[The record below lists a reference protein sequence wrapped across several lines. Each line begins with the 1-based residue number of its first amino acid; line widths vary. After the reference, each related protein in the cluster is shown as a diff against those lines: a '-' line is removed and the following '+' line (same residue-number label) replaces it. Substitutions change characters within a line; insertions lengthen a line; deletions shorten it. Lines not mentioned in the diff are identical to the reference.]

1 VVLAIVSVVPAA
13 RALAPKSTVQVN
25 AWIGAGESTPLPGC
39 ASTGSNTLGMQ
50 ELLQDCSVPGAGT
63 ARISNRAL
71 TVAPSVFDPQDPLS
85 YRLARLGAR
94 SSLELEVHAYHGTN
108 RSFQLPTFAV
118 TAQASTSFRDYLMLG
133 ALRPASLQLDF
144 HLSGDLRIDPAL
156 SGTLNPFQLDA
167 IYVVAAGSG
176 YQASDGAFVAS
187 SPNAGGWAQ
196 VNRQLKLFGGTP
208 TVLPLVE
215 SNPATAFTLTETSN
229 ALGGTDVRVVLGADF
244 FSNPANDLV
253 ALELG
258 LSSSVHGPA
267 WTFKDMAYGE
277 VLTGKGITADFG
289 STFEMV
295 GLQAFDA
302 AGQDITASAV
312 LGFQSMQPVPE
323 PRAWLLLA
331 AGLVG
336 VALRCRRQASEV
348 SASA

>member
-1 VVLAIVSVVPAA
+1 
-13 RALAPKSTVQVN
+13 
-25 AWIGAGESTPLPGC
+25 
-39 ASTGSNTLGMQ
+39 
-50 ELLQDCSVPGAGT
+50 
-63 ARISNRAL
+63 
-71 TVAPSVFDPQDPLS
+71 
-85 YRLARLGAR
+85 
-94 SSLELEVHAYHGTN
+94 
-108 RSFQLPTFAV
+108 
-118 TAQASTSFRDYLMLG
+118 
-133 ALRPASLQLDF
+133 
-144 HLSGDLRIDPAL
+144 
-156 SGTLNPFQLDA
+156 
-167 IYVVAAGSG
+167 
-176 YQASDGAFVAS
+176 
-187 SPNAGGWAQ
+187 
-196 VNRQLKLFGGTP
+196 LKLFGGTP